1 MDIVITGTNLIGN
14 GGVINN
20 NTTATVAKITG
31 IKKGK
36 YLVIANGLIHNSS
49 VINIHQRIFL
59 NSVLTNGQT
68 SATVPSDGWLKTP
81 AITFLD
87 VTADNSVIEYKIN
100 PQNSDA
106 NIYDV
111 AIYAIKL
118 RS

>member
-1 MDIVITGTNLIGN
+1 MDIAITGTNLIGN

-49 VINIHQRIFL
+49 GANIHQRIFL
-59 NSVLTNGQT
+59 NSVLTTGQT

-100 PQNSDA
+100 PQNS
-106 NIYDV
+106 NTNVYDV